1 MEDIIQELREGA
13 ELRLRVAESQ
23 TLVIQRMIECVWN
36 SMQRGGK
43 LLLCGNGGSAA
54 DAQHLAAECMVR
66 LQTDRNPLPAVA
78 LTTDSSIL
86 TAIGNDY
93 QFDAIFARQ
102 VLGLGRAGDV
112 LLAISTSGNSRNVV
126 LAVEEAKRL
135 DMRTLGLLGKDGGSL
150 VDMVD
155 TALVI
160 PSSNTQ
166 RIQELHIT
174 VGHIVCAALERRAIA
189 KEVAIDSSVDETE
202 ALAWTR

>member
-1 MEDIIQELREGA
+1 MEEIRRELCEGV

-23 TLVIQRMIECVWN
+23 APVIQTMIECVWD

-43 LLLCGNGGSAA
+43 LLICGN
-54 DAQHLAAECMVR
+54 AAECMVR
-66 LQTDRNPLPAVA
+66 MHTDRNPLSAVA

-93 QFDAIFARQ
+93 EFDAIFARQ

-150 VDMVD
+150 VSMVD

-174 VGHIVCAALERRAIA
+174 VGHILCAALERKAVLHA
-189 KEVAIDSSVDETE
+189 VDASKAETE
-202 ALAWTR
+202 AF

>member
-54 DAQHLAAECMVR
+54 DAQHFAAECMVR

-174 VGHIVCAALERRAIA
+174 VGHIVCAALERKAVLHA
-189 KEVAIDSSVDETE
+189 VSASKAETE
-202 ALAWTR
+202 AF